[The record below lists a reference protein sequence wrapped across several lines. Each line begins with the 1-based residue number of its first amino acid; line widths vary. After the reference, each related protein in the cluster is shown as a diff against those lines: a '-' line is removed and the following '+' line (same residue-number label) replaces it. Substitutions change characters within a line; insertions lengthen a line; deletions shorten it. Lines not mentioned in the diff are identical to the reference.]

1 MTFFFLPFHLN
12 FLAGCIQEE
21 ILRCFVASVAGGEL
35 EEFVALEALASLG
48 GSSTNGGQGG
58 VPRAVATLMGDN
70 PAHGWKVLGAY
81 AALVTC
87 LPLGSSLLDAALDAF
102 AAVPAAGGGSVLLAA
117 FTEYVTAA
125 ASPFSSCSFFLSL
138 LGTYD

>member
-1 MTFFFLPFHLN
+1 M
-12 FLAGCIQEE
+12 
-21 ILRCFVASVAGGEL
+21 AGGEL

-48 GSSTNGGQGG
+48 GSTNGGQGV

-102 AAVPAAGGGSVLLAA
+102 AAVPAAGGGSEPFCAA

-125 ASPFSSCSFFLSL
+125 ASPFPSCSFFLAFFLSFFLSL